1 MKDLGNKQVLG
12 AIPLPGIFGDWTMIK
27 CNAELFRIAT
37 SCQSKEEARYY
48 LCGVFVEPHGVKGV
62 MLTATDGHRLIS
74 IYDENGFA
82 DEKAIISLS
91 PAALKECKATKHS
104 KRILVV
110 DGANAAVHG
119 EDLEGTPGDVVAVS
133 PKCRVDGV
141 FPDYR
146 RVVPKIEFTDK
157 TRPAHFDGRLL
168 STFCDIAADLMKEK
182 GERTK
187 PLVRVLGDVD
197 SPAVVLFAN
206 DERAFGVLMPVR
218 GAGKEAL
225 PWWFSTSQIEVKQA
239 AE

>member
-1 MKDLGNKQVLG
+1 
-12 AIPLPGIFGDWTMIK
+12 MIK
-27 CNAELFRIAT
+27 CNAGLFRIAT
-37 SCQSKEEARYY
+37 SCQSKEAARFY
-48 LCGVFVEPHGVKGV
+48 LQGVFVEPHGVKGV
-62 MLTATDGHRLIS
+62 TLTSTDGHRLVS

-110 DGANAAVHG
+110 DGANASVYDYDG
-119 EDLEGTPGDVVAVS
+119 IGGDGKPLGDIVAVS
-133 PKCRVDGV
+133 PKCKVDGV
-141 FPDYR
+141 FPDWR
-146 RVVPKIEFTDK
+146 RVVPKIEYNEK
-157 TRPAHFDGRLL
+157 TRPAHFDGSLL

-182 GERTK
+182 SKRAK

-206 DERAFGVLMPVR
+206 DERAFGILMPVT
-218 GAGKEAL
+218 GPKIETL
-225 PWWFSTSQIEVKQA
+225 PWWFSTSQLEVKQA